1 MHNTIDMSSDH
12 RKTYSIELKYLKEL
26 QDIKNRN
33 LINKI
38 RAYDTEM
45 LHRVHKLRKRL
56 KKETDPKIRRKL
68 LKKYNELT
76 KIIN

>member
-1 MHNTIDMSSDH
+1 MSGDERS
-12 RKTYSIELKYLKEL
+12 TYSIEEKYLKEL

-38 RAYDTEM
+38 RAYDSEM
-45 LHRVHKLRKRL
+45 LHHVHKLHKKL
-56 KKETDPKIRRKL
+56 KKELDPKIQCKL

>member
-1 MHNTIDMSSDH
+1 MALTVGEDCVIFTGYYPVTRSNRFGS
-12 RKTYSIELKYLKEL
+12 
-26 QDIKNRN
+26 NRN
-33 LINKI
+33 VINKI

-56 KKETDPKIRRKL
+56 KKETDPKIRQKL
-68 LKKYNELT
+68 LKKYNELS

>member
-1 MHNTIDMSSDH
+1 MSGNERS
-12 RKTYSIELKYLKEL
+12 TYSIEQKYLKEL
-26 QDIKNRN
+26 QHIKNRN

-68 LKKYNELT
+68 LKKYNELS

>member
-1 MHNTIDMSSDH
+1 MSGAEKS
-12 RKTYSIELKYLKEL
+12 TYSIEQKYLKQL

-33 LINKI
+33 VINKI

>member
-1 MHNTIDMSSDH
+1 MSGNERS
-12 RKTYSIELKYLKEL
+12 TFSIEQKYLKEL

-68 LKKYNELT
+68 LKKYNELS

>member
-1 MHNTIDMSSDH
+1 M
-12 RKTYSIELKYLKEL
+12 
-26 QDIKNRN
+26 
-33 LINKI
+33 INKI

-45 LHRVHKLRKRL
+45 LHRVIKLRKKL
-56 KKETDPKIRRKL
+56 KNESDPKIRRKL

>member
-1 MHNTIDMSSDH
+1 MSGDQRSMYLI
-12 RKTYSIELKYLKEL
+12 KQKYLKEL

-45 LHRVHKLRKRL
+45 LHRVHNLRKRL
-56 KKETDPKIRRKL
+56 KKRRI
-68 LKKYNELT
+68 LKFDVNY
-76 KIIN
+76 

>member
-1 MHNTIDMSSDH
+1 MSGNERSM
-12 RKTYSIELKYLKEL
+12 YSIEQKYLKEI

-68 LKKYNELT
+68 LKKYNELS

>member
-1 MHNTIDMSSDH
+1 MSGDQRSTH
-12 RKTYSIELKYLKEL
+12 SIEQKY

>member
-1 MHNTIDMSSDH
+1 MSGAKRS
-12 RKTYSIELKYLKEL
+12 TYSIEEKYIKQL

-33 LINKI
+33 VINKI

-45 LHRVHKLRKRL
+45 LHRVHNLRKRL
-56 KKETDPKIRRKL
+56 KIETDPKIRRKL

>member
-1 MHNTIDMSSDH
+1 MSDDQRS
-12 RKTYSIELKYLKEL
+12 TYLIEQKYLKEL
-26 QDIKNRN
+26 QDIKDRN

-38 RAYDTEM
+38 RAYDTEI

-56 KKETDPKIRRKL
+56 KKEMDPKIRRKL

-76 KIIN
+76 K

>member
-1 MHNTIDMSSDH
+1 MSGDQRS
-12 RKTYSIELKYLKEL
+12 TYLIEQKYLKEL
-26 QDIKNRN
+26 QDIKNWN

>member
-1 MHNTIDMSSDH
+1 MSGDQRS
-12 RKTYSIELKYLKEL
+12 TYSIEEKYFKEL

-33 LINKI
+33 IINKI
-38 RAYDTEM
+38 RAYNTIM
-45 LHRVHKLRKRL
+45 LHHVHKLRKRL

>member
-1 MHNTIDMSSDH
+1 MHNTIDMSSDQ

-26 QDIKNRN
+26 QDIINRN

-45 LHRVHKLRKRL
+45 LHRVHKLCK
-56 KKETDPKIRRKL
+56 
-68 LKKYNELT
+68 
-76 KIIN
+76 

>member
-1 MHNTIDMSSDH
+1 MSGAKRS
-12 RKTYSIELKYLKEL
+12 TYSIEEKYIKQL

-33 LINKI
+33 VINKI

-68 LKKYNELT
+68 LKKYNELS

>member
-1 MHNTIDMSSDH
+1 MSGDQRS
-12 RKTYSIELKYLKEL
+12 TYSIEQKYLKEL

-33 LINKI
+33 LRNKI

-68 LKKYNELT
+68 LKKYNELS